1 MVTESTL
8 KVLGMTC
15 DGCSSRIE
23 KVLSRM
29 DGIHEVKASW
39 ENDTVFV
46 KYEESKVTVS
56 AIEEKLKGI
65 GFTTQG
71 TL

>member
-1 MVTESTL
+1 MVVENTL

-23 KVLSRM
+23 RVLSKI
-29 DGIHEVKASW
+29 DGVYEVKASW

-46 KYEESKVTVS
+46 KYEEAKITVS
-56 AIEEKLKGI
+56 EIEDKLKGI
-65 GFTTQG
+65 GFTPEG